1 MVMKGLPHRMSLL
14 AEIEGHV
21 PALRRYAWSL
31 VRHDQDADD
40 LVQDC
45 LVRALARLPE
55 LEGGVLA
62 QLRPWLFTILH
73 NLAVSRWRG
82 LRRRGQPVDIAS
94 ADLSMAAS
102 QEWTSTA
109 REMLEALARLP
120 AEQSQVLLLVAVEGF
135 DYREA
140 AGILGIPMGT
150 VMSRLSRARD
160 ALRAQME
167 GRGRLALRLV
177 R

>member
-1 MVMKGLPHRMSLL
+1 MSTL
-14 AEIEGHV
+14 AEIEAQV

-45 LVRALARLPE
+45 LVRALASLPE
-55 LEGGVLA
+55 IEGNGITP
-62 QLRPWLFTILH
+62 LRPWLFTILH
-73 NLAVSRWRG
+73 NLAVSRWRS
-82 LRRRGQPVDIAS
+82 LRRRGQTVEPES
-94 ADLSMAAS
+94 ANLTVAPS
-102 QEWTSTA
+102 QEWTSSA
-109 REMLEALARLP
+109 REMVDALARLP
-120 AEQSQVLLLVAVEGF
+120 PDQRQVLMLVSVEGF
-135 DYREA
+135 EYREA

-177 R
+177 Q